1 MALVWPGLVVEENN
15 LTVQISALRKLLG
28 ADAIATVTARGY
40 RFVQPEIQMP
50 GAGMRTDFTPA
61 PVSPTAIAANHAA
74 PATAAPNP
82 LAAPPVSLVADASPP
97 LPEKPS
103 IVILPFVNIS
113 GDVLQSYFSDG
124 LTEDITTELSR
135 FRSLFVIARNSAFTY
150 QGRAVDVRQ
159 VGHELG
165 VRYVLEGSARRAG
178 ARARVNA
185 QLIDALT

>member
-1 MALVWPGLVVEENN
+1 M
-15 LTVQISALRKLLG
+15 
-28 ADAIATVTARGY
+28 
-40 RFVQPEIQMP
+40 
-50 GAGMRTDFTPA
+50 
-61 PVSPTAIAANHAA
+61 
-74 PATAAPNP
+74 
-82 LAAPPVSLVADASPP
+82 
-97 LPEKPS
+97 
-103 IVILPFVNIS
+103 ILPFVNIS